1 MRADGPGKLP
11 GSVSRQVARMPL
23 PKGTKYRNTK
33 SGVRL
38 AFRGGT
44 VIEAKNTKTGAVHSS
59 AEFAADRKR
68 KSKRGK

>member
-1 MRADGPGKLP
+1 
-11 GSVSRQVARMPL
+11 MPL